1 MKISQ
6 KGKNIRK
13 RMQYKESKNSH
24 RIRAKM
30 IQRVKTNLKNMYQA
44 SFEGFEF
51 CNMELETLEHVML
64 CERWEEQMHKTFNE
78 FTNFNQFS
86 TLVDF
91 IQIST

>member
-6 KGKNIRK
+6 KSKNIRK
-13 RMQYKESKNSH
+13 IMRYKKSKNSH

>member
-6 KGKNIRK
+6 KSKNIRK
-13 RMQYKESKNSH
+13 RMQYQENKNSR

-30 IQRVKTNLKNMYQA
+30 VQRVKTNLKNMYQA

-51 CNMELETLEHVML
+51 CNMELETLEPVML

-78 FTNFNQFS
+78 FTNFIQFS

-91 IQIST
+91 IQFST